1 MNATQQ
7 ETECSGHGG
16 GGSCGARSMLV
27 RAGDGMEGRAE
38 MTGWRERIRRG
49 AAAALAAAL
58 LAGSPLSPA
67 QQSRADAWWTGPMLA
82 PSAATLPQGHALIE
96 PYLYDVLSQGHFDAN
111 GDHRSG
117 PSEHD
122 LGSLTYVLYGLTDR
136 VTVGMIPRF
145 GYNMPA
151 GAPHS
156 AAPGI
161 GDLTLQLGYGLTSY
175 RDGHR
180 MPAIAVVLDETLP
193 TGRYDHL
200 ARASDGFGAGAYT
213 TGLSLYTQDYLWMP
227 NGRIL
232 RVRLDLTYSVSSGVS
247 VHDASVYGTPAGF
260 AGRAYPGDAYSIDAA
275 AEYSV
280 TRNWVVALDVVY
292 LNNDNTRVRGALV
305 PLGQPLSADSGSSY
319 QLALAPALEYNF
331 SANIGVLLGVRLFP
345 AGRNASASI
354 TPALALNMVF

>member
-1 MNATQQ
+1 
-7 ETECSGHGG
+7 
-16 GGSCGARSMLV
+16 
-27 RAGDGMEGRAE
+27 
-38 MTGWRERIRRG
+38 MTVWREWIRRG
-49 AAAALAAAL
+49 AAVALGAAL
-58 LAGSPLSPA
+58 LGVAPLCGA

-82 PSAATLPQGHALIE
+82 PSGATLPQGHALIE
-96 PYLYDVLSQGHFDAN
+96 PYLYDVLSAGHFDES
-111 GDHRSG
+111 GTRRSG

-145 GYNMPA
+145 AYNMPA
-151 GAPHS
+151 DAPHS

-175 RDGHR
+175 QDGRR

-193 TGRYDHL
+193 TGRYDRL
-200 ARASDGFGAGAYT
+200 GRASDGFGAGAYT

-232 RVRLDLTYSVSSGVS
+232 RVRLDLTYSVSAAVG

-260 AGRAYPGDAYSIDAA
+260 AGRAYPGDSYSIDAA
-275 AEYSV
+275 AEYSM

-292 LNNDNTRVRGALV
+292 LHSDNTRVRGALA
-305 PLGQPLSADSGSSY
+305 PLGEPLSADSGSSY
-319 QLALAPALEYNF
+319 QVALAPALEYNF
-331 SANIGVLLGVRLFP
+331 SAKVGALLGVRVFP